1 MLMYISLCIYSYLLS
16 QLLLVGGYLGKF
28 VINHISNSMFNIL
41 YIFIYFIISFITSEC
56 TFNVKIKNKFN
67 NRALLQ
73 YFSPTILIQALSLI
87 FFFSKLKITNK
98 YLIKLILFFN
108 PLNFNVTLIH
118 ARAFYFNIPIINK
131 FYKFIKSMD
140 SKYLFFKIYGSSML
154 IYFIC
159 ASIDYFRYL
168 IFKILKIKNICIL
181 IEKKIF

>member
-1 MLMYISLCIYSYLLS
+1 MAISFIYILFERI
-16 QLLLVGGYLGKF
+16 VGGYLGKF

-41 YIFIYFIISFITSEC
+41 YIFIYFIISFITSEW

-73 YFSPTILIQALSLI
+73 YFSPTIVIQALSLI

-118 ARAFYFNIPIINK
+118 A
-131 FYKFIKSMD
+131 
-140 SKYLFFKIYGSSML
+140 
-154 IYFIC
+154 IC